1 MMSHFWQFAHQR
13 VGLRQQA
20 YQMFVGS
27 SVAEACVIQI
37 WGSRMTMTTCVVREG
52 DYHSLEGIP
61 GSGVTGRDALRY

>member
-1 MMSHFWQFAHQR
+1 
-13 VGLRQQA
+13 
-20 YQMFVGS
+20 MFVGS